1 MGKKQKLVKPPMLH
15 LGKWVDTQLPK
26 PNIYGKRAEVIIV
39 DEYSNFPPEGKFA
52 PVAPFH
58 IYRNFQIHGYIPKTV
73 LLLAH
78 DVVTNPTEYAEV
90 FEENAWDNTTIIMDN
105 SVVELQKAVDAEMV
119 FEAAETVA
127 ADIVVLPDVLN
138 SGEQTINATMK
149 VLEEWRWKFREY
161 ELMSLIQGVDTEE
174 WLHCLEVTLAEINP
188 DWIGIP
194 RCAEDNTLINMHRSD
209 LVNIV
214 SMCTKKPIHLFG
226 FSESPHQDLLAAKHP
241 QVQSIDSASP
251 LRLDD
256 ADYIFAN
263 PGPRGDWWDTCKFD
277 PEMINICKEINRRI
291 GL

>member
-1 MGKKQKLVKPPMLH
+1 MSNDVLKYIKGYNPQFS
-15 LGKWVDTQLPK
+15 K
-26 PNIYGKRAEVIIV
+26 PNMHGRRAEVMIV
-39 DEYSNFPPEGKFA
+39 DECSDFSPGGKFA

-58 IYRNFQIHGYIPKTV
+58 IYRNFQIHGYTPKTV

-78 DVVTNPTEYAEV
+78 DVVAHKKEYAEV
-90 FEENAWDNTTIIMDN
+90 FNENAWDNTTIIMDN
-105 SVVELQKAVDAEMV
+105 SVVELKQAVDAEMV
-119 FEAAETVA
+119 FDAAETVA

-138 SGEQTINATMK
+138 SGEQTIKATMD

-161 ELMSLIQGVDTEE
+161 ELMSLIQGSHTEE

-194 RCAEDNTLINMHRSD
+194 RCAEDNTLINMHRIE

-214 SMCTKKPIHLFG
+214 NMCTKKPIHLFG

-256 ADYIFAN
+256 ADYIFTN
-263 PGPRGDWWDTCKFD
+263 PGPRGDWWDKCTFN
-277 PEMINICKEINRRI
+277 PVMIEICHAINSYI
-291 GL
+291 GA